1 MGWGIA
7 VIIVLAALVFLVSF
21 ALTRAV
27 ALRKPIAVNAEPK
40 RMEVDPSV
48 AERLGGAIRFP
59 TIAYPEQERIDGAQ
73 FLGLHE
79 HLRRSYP
86 LVAAN
91 LEWETVFDYSL
102 LLRWKGK
109 SSSRPI
115 GLLAHMDVVPVA
127 PGTEGD
133 WTHGGFDG
141 HCDGQYVWGRGALD
155 MKGHLICVLEAVES
169 LLAEGFV
176 PEQDVYLCF
185 GHTEEIVAA
194 KLGGAIAIMEE
205 LKERGIQLDFVIDE
219 GGAVTNGRE
228 MLGCDGL
235 LAVIGTAEKGY
246 LDVELTCEQSG
257 GHSSQP
263 PKHTAL
269 GVLSQAICR
278 LEDRPMKPRLTA
290 VVRTMM
296 LLASGRM
303 GFLPRL
309 IFANLWALQPLA
321 LRVMAGKPMSNA
333 LVRTTFAAT
342 MSTASPAANVL
353 PQKAKATVN
362 VRLLPGD
369 TIESAVAYMKEVI
382 DDPRVQVV
390 PARGSNPT
398 DQSPLGTDGW
408 LLIQEQLE
416 QLFPGVLVAPYL
428 MVGGTDSRW
437 YEPVC
442 KNIYRIAPFLLT
454 NGDLATTHA
463 TNERI
468 SLENLMRGKTFFR
481 GILANLKD

>member
-1 MGWGIA
+1 MDWELA
-7 VIIVLAALVFLVSF
+7 IIILCAALVFLVSF
-21 ALTRAV
+21 ALTRAI
-27 ALRKPIAVNAEPK
+27 ALRKPMPAAMQPK
-40 RMEVDPSV
+40 PMEIDPSV
-48 AERLGGAIRFP
+48 AQRLGAAICFE

-79 HLRRSYP
+79 HLRKSYP
-86 LVAAN
+86 LVATN

-102 LLRWKGK
+102 LLHWKGK
-109 SSSRPI
+109 SASRPI

-127 PGTEGD
+127 AGTEGD
-133 WTHGGFDG
+133 WTHGGFSGHFDG
-141 HCDGQYVWGRGALD
+141 RHVWGRGALD

-176 PEQDVYLCF
+176 PAQDVYLCF
-185 GHTEEIVAA
+185 GHSEEIVAA
-194 KLGGAIAIMEE
+194 KQGGAVAIMEE
-205 LKERGIQLDFVIDE
+205 LNRRGIQLDFIIDE
-219 GGAVTNGRE
+219 GGAVTHGRD
-228 MLGCDGL
+228 MLGCEGL
-235 LAVIGTAEKGY
+235 LAVVGTAEKGY

-269 GVLSQAICR
+269 GILSQAICR
-278 LEDRPMKPRLTA
+278 LENRPAKPRLTD

-296 LLASGRM
+296 LLAAGRM

-309 IFANLWALQPLA
+309 IFGNLWALEPLA
-321 LRVMAGKPMSNA
+321 LRVMTGKPMSNA

-342 MSTASPAANVL
+342 MSAASPAANVL

-369 TIESAVAYMKEVI
+369 TIDSAITYIQRVI
-382 DDPRVQVV
+382 DDPRIQVR
-390 PARGSNPT
+390 ATRGSNPT
-398 DQSPLGTDGW
+398 DQSPMGTDGW
-408 LLIQEQLE
+408 RSICEQLE
-416 QLFPGVLVAPYL
+416 LLYPGVLVSPYL

-442 KNIYRIAPFLLT
+442 KSIYRIAPFLLSKE
-454 NGDLATTHA
+454 DLATTHA

-468 SLENLMRGKTFFR
+468 LLENLMRGKAFFR
-481 GILANLKD
+481 GIVTSLQH